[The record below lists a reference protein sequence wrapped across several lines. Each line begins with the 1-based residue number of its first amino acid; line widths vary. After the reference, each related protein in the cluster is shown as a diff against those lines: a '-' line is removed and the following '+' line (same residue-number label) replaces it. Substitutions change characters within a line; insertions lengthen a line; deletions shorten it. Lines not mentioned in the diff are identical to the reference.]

1 MSIIRRVR
9 KAAAEKEDLKGRAQK
24 SVLTL
29 IRNGMGPKEIEQA
42 LEGRVSWRTLYRW
55 GNGERTPKR
64 RSDVIALEKLC
75 KKTNA
80 PT

>member
-1 MSIIRRVR
+1 MSMIKRAR
-9 KAAAEKEDLKGRAQK
+9 KLQEDSEDLKARAQK

-29 IRNGMGPKEIEQA
+29 IRNGMGPKEIEA
-42 LEGRVSWRTLYRW
+42 ELDGRVSWRTLYRW
-55 GNGERTPKR
+55 VNGERTPKR